1 MAINWDA
8 YPGTEKLGWKSSL
21 SVITQTRNDRP
32 SPISWR
38 WASQTGSS
46 KLFNF
51 LSGFANL
58 HSSFCFGAFRAW
70 KIPAAQR
77 LVGAAVGLGG
87 VLNSC
92 YHNCLCPSQRPDP
105 GAKLEI
111 GQVTISIP
119 LRVACPHLSTRILAR
134 KFVLADLFVCLSA
147 GLQPEHG
154 GPVGLHNFS
163 LLQSLH
169 LQQGMDPCIPSM
181 HFPFPFPFSWLAKLL
196 CMLLTWDRKLR

>member
-1 MAINWDA
+1 MQGWKNHLRALKWVMAINWDA
-8 YPGTEKLGWKSSL
+8 YPGTEKLGWKSSQ

-58 HSSFCFGAFRAW
+58 HSSFCFGPFRAW

-77 LVGAAVGLGG
+77 LVGAAAGLGG

-92 YHNCLCPSQRPDP
+92 YHNCLCPSLQPDP

-119 LRVACPHLSTRILAR
+119 LRVACPHLSTWAKPENLSWPIFLCVLISRIAAR
-134 KFVLADLFVCLSA
+134 
-147 GLQPEHG
+147 GWR
-154 GPVGLHNFS
+154 
-163 LLQSLH
+163 
-169 LQQGMDPCIPSM
+169 PSGV
-181 HFPFPFPFSWLAKLL
+181 
-196 CMLLTWDRKLR
+196 T